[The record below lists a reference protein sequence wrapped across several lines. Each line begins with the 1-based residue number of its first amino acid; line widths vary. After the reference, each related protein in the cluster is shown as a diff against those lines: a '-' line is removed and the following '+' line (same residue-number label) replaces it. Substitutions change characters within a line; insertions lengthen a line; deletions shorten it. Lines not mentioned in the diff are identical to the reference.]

1 LEGSLFRRSR
11 YSSRTEKGGAES
23 VLREPAEGQE
33 FGGKSGNVEALLDNV
48 GSSVVSD
55 EGERSFA
62 GDADLG
68 SVGQLDAMI
77 DDNFVVAKDV
87 GGRNH
92 RGGASTVEDPS
103 RIVVGLNNPGGEV
116 GQWEGHEAR
125 VNDLG
130 CHGGWSLLLTDEGTG
145 LPLSLLLPL
154 FGKGWH
160 GGLLEA
166 VVLGVSAEMT
176 AEVCARAVHCLPWA
190 WRRSRKRSVAP
201 APRE

>member
-1 LEGSLFRRSR
+1 MTIPSVVQNSVGQQSPFRRMGSR
-11 YSSRTEKGGAES
+11 FTFNRVKVASDEAALVGSFEDGGVVCVANGASVVGDGGAES
-23 VLREPAEGQE
+23 VLRELAEGQE
-33 FGGKSGNVEALLDNV
+33 SG
-48 GSSVVSD
+48 
-55 EGERSFA
+55 
-62 GDADLG
+62 
-68 SVGQLDAMI
+68 
-77 DDNFVVAKDV
+77 VAKDV

-166 VVLGVSAEMT
+166 VVRPSPSSP
-176 AEVCARAVHCLPWA
+176 C
-190 WRRSRKRSVAP
+190 
-201 APRE
+201 

>member
-166 VVLGVSAEMT
+166 VVLGVSAEVSGLLELVL
-176 AEVCARAVHCLPWA
+176 AEKTRVGVRLTVPLLLPLVT
-190 WRRSRKRSVAP
+190 K
-201 APRE
+201 